1 MKNLFVIT
9 NEERNR
15 VLNLHEN
22 ATKRQ
27 YLTEQP
33 TNYEPFSMPN
43 GSFRIK
49 DKRTNQFVL
58 NANNKVIVTKTE
70 VDAQNYIN
78 NTLRDSPPQTPEP
91 STQNTQT
98 NVQYYGTDFV
108 KQAQTLLGMKGNQVD
123 GKFGDKTLA
132 ALKAKLGGNVNTG
145 AAQTGTTQG
154 GTTTTTTT
162 IASGGT
168 NGRTDNNNNTGS
180 NNNTGYEEVDSE
192 SV

>member
-1 MKNLFVIT
+1 MNIYTKKMKNLFEIT

-27 YLTEQP
+27 YLTEQS
-33 TNYEPFSMPN
+33 TNYEPVRMTN

-49 DKRTNQFVL
+49 DNRTNQYVL
-58 NANNKVIVTKTE
+58 NANNKVIVTKNE

-91 STQNTQT
+91 SSQNAQT

-145 AAQTGTTQG
+145 AAQTGTAQT
-154 GTTTTTTT
+154 GTAQT
-162 IASGGT
+162 GT
-168 NGRTDNNNNTGS
+168 AQTGTAQTGNNTSTNS
-180 NNNTGYEEVDSE
+180 NEVNSE
-192 SV
+192 NP

>member
-1 MKNLFVIT
+1 MKNLFEIT

-27 YLTEQP
+27 YLTEQS
-33 TNYEPFSMPN
+33 TNYEPVRMTN

-49 DKRTNQFVL
+49 DNRTNQYVL
-58 NANNKVIVTKTE
+58 NANNKVIVTKNE

-91 STQNTQT
+91 SSQNAQT

-145 AAQTGTTQG
+145 AAQTGTAQT
-154 GTTTTTTT
+154 GTAQT
-162 IASGGT
+162 GT
-168 NGRTDNNNNTGS
+168 AQTGTAQTGNNTSTNS
-180 NNNTGYEEVDSE
+180 NEVNSE
-192 SV
+192 NP

>member
-27 YLTEQP
+27 YLTEQF
-33 TNYEPFSMPN
+33 TNYKPFRMPN

-49 DKRTNQFVL
+49 DNRTNQFVL
-58 NANNKVIVTKTE
+58 NANNKVIVTKNE

-91 STQNTQT
+91 SAQNAQT

-145 AAQTGTTQG
+145 AAQTGTAQT
-154 GTTTTTTT
+154 GTAQT
-162 IASGGT
+162 GT
-168 NGRTDNNNNTGS
+168 AQTGAAQTGAAQTGS